1 MTRLS
6 LVVVLSTGLVVIG
19 CAHQP
24 PPTTRPS
31 YATTQPSYWLD
42 QPSPAHV
49 DAKNFDQLW
58 EACKQTARDYG
69 FFIDREDYRAGLITT
84 LPLTSKQ
91 FFELWHNDV
100 QTAED
105 VADSSI
111 ATYRRTLQFQFSR
124 QADGSYEVTPS
135 VLIERYAQAEQPIT
149 ASVYLKNAFRTQTQK
164 RHRMVGSREIDRGLM
179 LPTRYWYATGRDTV
193 LEIDIAKKIG
203 EKLAHS

>member
-1 MTRLS
+1 MRRLS
-6 LVVVLSTGLVVIG
+6 LLLLTVIAIG
-19 CAHQP
+19 CAQHQP

-31 YATTQPSYWLD
+31 YATTQPAYWLD

-49 DAKNFDQLW
+49 DAKDFDSLW
-58 EACKQTARDYG
+58 EACAQVARDYG
-69 FFIDREDYRAGLITT
+69 FFIDRQDYRAGLITT

-91 FFELWHNDV
+91 FFEFWHNDV
-100 QTAED
+100 QTSED
-105 VADSSI
+105 LADSSI

-124 QADGSYEVTPS
+124 QADGSYEVAPS

-149 ASVYLKNAFRTQTQK
+149 ASVYLKNAFRTQTSK
-164 RHRMVGSREIDRGLM
+164 RHRMVGSREIDRGLL

-193 LEIDIAKKIG
+193 LEIDIAKKVG